1 MPQPVLYVVE
11 REGDDVI
18 PIFMNGEVFL
28 LRREGLHQKK
38 IVSLIKRIRRLDI
51 LGQALGDLLIEGKLN
66 LSFDDVDAT
75 SLAIKA
81 VHNTDVIANRAFNPK
96 RIRFK
101 RFRWP

>member
-1 MPQPVLYVVE
+1 MRAYIK
-11 REGDDVI
+11 R
-18 PIFMNGEVFL
+18 
-28 LRREGLHQKK
+28 K
-38 IVSLIKRIRRLDI
+38 IISLIKRIRRLDI

-66 LSFDDVDAT
+66 LSFT